1 MEVEHL
7 QWRYQHLI
15 GHQSPNQPD
24 KTISQ
29 CNKKFDITKGNEV
42 IESNIQNPELNKDAP
57 PLNIGLSCEEQLIEI
72 SKKYHYK
79 YITFPNNKQIFPDH
93 PFPKVTCLI
102 VGDSI
107 LAGIDENQLKSGKR
121 KVKVRYLLGAGTKDI
136 YNYIKPL
143 L

>member
-1 MEVEHL
+1 M
-7 QWRYQHLI
+7 
-15 GHQSPNQPD
+15 
-24 KTISQ
+24 
-29 CNKKFDITKGNEV
+29 
-42 IESNIQNPELNKDAP
+42 
-57 PLNIGLSCEEQLIEI
+57 IEI
-72 SKKYHYK
+72 CKKYHYK
-79 YITFPNNKQIFPDH
+79 YIAFPNNKQIFPDH

-121 KVKVRYLLGAGTKDI
+121 KVKVRYLPGAGANNI